1 MKVQKLI
8 LKNWKCFRDETT
20 FNFEGNINLIYGENE
35 AGKSTAIE
43 ALRRVFFD
51 KHTTSGEKMKAVEPW
66 GGEGLAPNVKVLF
79 KKEDEEYR
87 IEKRFLYSE
96 YSSLEKKVKGDWEK
110 IAEGD
115 AADKEIIDM
124 VGGTLPGRG
133 ASKPKNWG
141 MAQALWTQQG
151 KIIPED
157 EFNTNF
163 KEKIRKMIGEFVPSE
178 QGSEITEKIKSEFES
193 NLTPKTR
200 ALRKGGEL
208 KELDVK
214 REKQEEK
221 VKELKTKLE
230 ETEEIRA
237 KLEDEKIEK
246 KALIEKQEKAEERL
260 ENAKEGVEAA
270 EAHKKLREEKEEEL
284 SDLENEFKELDDR
297 IEEIEEREGEIDDK
311 EEEKEDLVDKIE
323 EKNDEKESKSEKI
336 DELKEE
342 KDELDKQLDKK
353 ENNLEDF
360 RLVNQIIQKKK
371 EMELIS
377 NKLENAIELKEKIKD
392 LEQEIEE
399 IEAPDKGEFEELKEI
414 HDELREKEIQM
425 ETIGL
430 QANIIAKSEL
440 EGDIY
445 LDDEKE
451 FFELTEGDEKEWTT
465 PQNLSLKIDE
475 LIDVN
480 IKSGSEDVKE
490 LKERIDE
497 LKGQFEAKT
506 DVYETNEIEELRGMM
521 QKLKDLKRQ
530 VRGSKE
536 NFKDIELPKLPS
548 IEETNGV
555 CPFCDNEHRDGEPYG
570 METYYENHVQDC
582 ASEKDEINLLKILKK
597 RKKKQMKIKWNQ
609 IDNQDIVEDY
619 KSFKDIKNKQNKIEK
634 KINDLKGDKEKLKS
648 NKKSLK
654 QEIEGLE
661 KEVDNIDQEISE
673 IKEEKNGL
681 RGELR
686 TARKELEDLKDDGMA
701 MDERKEKRDKIE
713 VEVKKVEDRVNDL
726 QDEKKKKEDRPF
738 KELEQAEKSFNNIEE
753 EINKVENK
761 ISKLKG
767 QLKEKVKEGIHSKLT
782 KAQEKLSSLKREK
795 ERKGTKVR
803 AIEMLHDLINYHKK
817 ESMRTVM
824 KPLEDSINEDLERI
838 IGREKYNVNLSKG
851 IKPDTI
857 KPTTWNT
864 KADTD
869 LLSYG
874 TKEQI
879 AFSFRLSL
887 GNILSEEEKQL
898 VILDDPLANT
908 DNPRLH
914 RSIGVLEEY
923 SKNLQI
929 ILITCD
935 KTKYS
940 GLSDPNIIEL

>member
-8 LKNWKCFRDETT
+8 LENWKCFRDETT
-20 FNFEGNINLIYGENE
+20 FNFDGNINLIYGENE

-43 ALRRVFFD
+43 ALRRGFFD
-51 KHTTSGEKMKAVEPW
+51 KHTTSGKKMKAVEPW
-66 GGEGLAPNVKVLF
+66 GAEGLSPHVKVLF

-87 IEKRFLYSE
+87 IEKKFLYSE
-96 YSSLEKKVKGDWEK
+96 YSSLEKKVEGNWEK

-178 QGSEITEKIKSEFES
+178 QGGEITEKIKSEFGS

-208 KELDVK
+208 KELDDK
-214 REKQEEK
+214 KEEQEEK

-246 KALIEKQEKAEERL
+246 KALTEEKEKAEERL
-260 ENAKEGVEAA
+260 EKANEAVKDAK
-270 EAHKKLREEKEEEL
+270 AHKELREEKEEEL
-284 SDLENEFKELDDR
+284 SDLENEFKELDDK

-311 EEEKEDLVDKIE
+311 EEEKEDLVAKIEDKI
-323 EKNDEKESKSEKI
+323 DEKESKSRKI
-336 DELKEE
+336 DELKDER
-342 KDELDKQLDKK
+342 DELDKQLDKI
-353 ENNLEDF
+353 ENELENIRSVD
-360 RLVNQIIQKKK
+360 QIIQKKK
-371 EMELIS
+371 EKELIS
-377 NKLENAIELKEKIKD
+377 NKLEKATELKEEIDD
-392 LEQEIEE
+392 LEEEIEE
-399 IEAPDKGEFEELKEI
+399 IEAPDKGEFEELKGLNN
-414 HDELREKEIQM
+414 ELKEKEIQM

-440 EGDIY
+440 EGKIH

-451 FFELTEGDEKEWTT
+451 FLELSEGDEKEWTT
-465 PQNLSLKIDE
+465 PQNLSLKIDT
-475 LIDVN
+475 LVDVN

-490 LKERIDE
+490 LKNRINE
-497 LKGQFEAKT
+497 LEDQFEAKT
-506 DVYETNEIEELRGMM
+506 DIYETRDIEGLREMM

-530 VRGSKE
+530 VRDSKE
-536 NFKDIELPKLPS
+536 KFKDMDLPKLPS
-548 IEETNGV
+548 IEETNGI
-555 CPFCDNEHRDGEPYG
+555 CPFCDNEHRDGKPYE
-570 METYYENHVQDC
+570 METYYENHVKDC
-582 ASEKDEINLLKILKK
+582 ASEMDEINLLKILEE
-597 RKKKQMKIKWNQ
+597 RKEKQIKIRWNQ
-609 IDNQDIVEDY
+609 ISNEDIVEDY
-619 KSFKDIKNKQNKIEK
+619 KGSEDLKNKQNKIER
-634 KINDLKGDKEKLKS
+634 KIDELKSDKEKLKS
-648 NKKSLK
+648 DKKSLN
-654 QEIEGLE
+654 QDIEEVE
-661 KEVDNIDQEISE
+661 KKIDSIDKEISE
-673 IKEEKNGL
+673 IKEKKDGL

-686 TARKELEDLKDDGMA
+686 TDRKELEDLKDDGMD

-713 VEVKKVEDRVNDL
+713 LEVKKVKNRVDDL
-726 QDEKKKKEDRPF
+726 QDEKENKEDRPF
-738 KELEQAEKSFNNIEE
+738 KELEQAEESLHNIEGD
-753 EINKVENK
+753 INRVDKE

-782 KAQEKLSSLKREK
+782 KAQEKLSSLEREK
-795 ERKGTKVR
+795 ERKENKVR
-803 AIEMLHDLINYHKK
+803 AIEMLHDLINYHKE

-824 KPLEDSINEDLERI
+824 KPLEDSINEDLQRI
-838 IGREKYNVNLSKG
+838 IGRKKYNVNLSKG

-857 KPTTWNT
+857 KPTTWDT

-887 GNILSEEEKQL
+887 GKILSEEEKQL

-914 RSIGVLEEY
+914 RSIRILEEY
-923 SKNLQI
+923 SDDLQI

-940 GLSDPNIIEL
+940 SLSDPNIIEL